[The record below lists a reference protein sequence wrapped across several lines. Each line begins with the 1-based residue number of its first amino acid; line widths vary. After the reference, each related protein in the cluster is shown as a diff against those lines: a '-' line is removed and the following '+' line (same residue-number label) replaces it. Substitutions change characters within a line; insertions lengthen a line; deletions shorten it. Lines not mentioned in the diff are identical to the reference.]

1 MAVKD
6 FLVLLNSPNRNAS
19 AERALQKTREAL
31 EIALE
36 QVGSALG
43 SGRTNQLKRILRIA
57 LNLSRA
63 KGAYEGLCEGRRLLE
78 FKMKIRGNPSL
89 SYLTNRIRK
98 FPEGT
103 GRGKDNELC
112 AYMDSQI
119 LRLKKLRTV
128 GNNDKPLPL
137 GSWGT
142 ETWVEALR
150 IKPSAVSK
158 YISQARNK
166 VLSKDY
172 TFLLAWEK
180 IGKSAPG
187 GPKIKVKHCDL
198 HLDKLYGCDEPKP
211 AQKRS
216 GHMTKEWIH

>member
-31 EIALE
+31 ELALD
-36 QVGSALG
+36 QVGRALG
-43 SGRTNQLKRILRIA
+43 LGRTNQLKRILRIA

-63 KGAYEGLCEGRRLLE
+63 KGAYEGLCEGRRLHE
-78 FKMKIRGNPSL
+78 FDMKIRGNPSL
-89 SYLTNRIRK
+89 SYLTHRIRR

-103 GRGKDNELC
+103 GQGKDSELC
-112 AYMDSQI
+112 TYMDSQI
-119 LRLKKLRTV
+119 RRLTKLHTV
-128 GNNDKPLPL
+128 GNNDMPLPL
-137 GSWGT
+137 ESWGT
-142 ETWVEALR
+142 KSWVEALGK
-150 IKPSAVSK
+150 KPRAVSK
-158 YISQARNK
+158 YMSQARDK
-166 VLSKDY
+166 VLSEDY
-172 TFLLAWEK
+172 TFLLAWER

-187 GPKIKVKHCDL
+187 GPKRKVKHRDL